1 MLFCLPEWW
10 PRSEGMHKLHSSL
23 QLLTSKKTLDF
34 FVGTMGSSQKRNEF
48 GKLKK
53 AINE

>member
-23 QLLTSKKTLDF
+23 QLLTSKNFGF

-48 GKLKK
+48 GELKK